1 MPHKGSPDTLTY
13 RSWCL
18 GEVSLQLKVMEDMPE
33 AQSEAPKVT
42 NVVIDGAA
50 VVQMLKPGSSET
62 FEEYAHKIFIPY
74 ISGQLQHVSRLDLV
88 WDSYV
93 ANTLKATAREK
104 RGKGIRQRVVA
115 SARIPRNWNN
125 FLPSHLQRAV
135 HSASPAFL
143 HLQLVLH
150 PFLQP
155 HDISS

>member
-1 MPHKGSPDTLTY
+1 MLV
-13 RSWCL
+13 CL
-18 GEVSLQLKVMEDMPE
+18 ENLCE

-62 FEEYAHKIFIPY
+62 FLEYAHKIFIPY

-88 WDSYV
+88 CDSYV
-93 ANTLKATAREK
+93 ANTLKATGYNAEREYVI
-104 RGKGIRQRVVA
+104 GLF
-115 SARIPRNWNN
+115 S
-125 FLPSHLQRAV
+125 FCTHSPSHLQRAV
-135 HSASPAFL
+135 HSSPAFL